1 MTVTSLPWV
10 GHDRSGE
17 PLMLRLAEL
26 RDATCWVDHLRRIT
40 TETPWMLQ
48 SEEDPVPTPGELRQ
62 ILEEYESR
70 EGSVAICAVRPGGR
84 GESPNRND
92 RNDRSDSSRHD
103 SGRQEILGTIT
114 LANGRSRRNE
124 HVAELSMGVGRMWW
138 GLGIGTLLMEAALT
152 AAEQGRIVKRVSLSV
167 FSENK
172 VAQALYERFGF
183 LHEGIFKRY
192 VRWDGRYEDLVVMA
206 RWVGPL

>member
-1 MTVTSLPWV
+1 VTVPSLPWV
-10 GHDRSGE
+10 GHDKAGE
-17 PLMLRLAEL
+17 PLMLRMAEL
-26 RDATCWVDHLRRIT
+26 RDATSWVDHLRRIT

-48 SEEDPVPTPGELRQ
+48 SEEDPVPTPTELRQ

-84 GESPNRND
+84 PD
-92 RNDRSDSSRHD
+92 RPELARHEPSRQDH
-103 SGRQEILGTIT
+103 GRQEILGTIT

-124 HVAELSMGVGRMWW
+124 HVAELSMGVGRQWW

-152 AAEQGRIVKRVSLSV
+152 EAERGRIVKRVSLSV
-167 FSENK
+167 FSENT

-183 LHEGIFKRY
+183 LHEGVLKRY
-192 VRWDGRYEDLVVMA
+192 VRWDGRHEDLVVMA
-206 RWVGPL
+206 RWVGPQ

>member
-1 MTVTSLPWV
+1 
-10 GHDRSGE
+10 
-17 PLMLRLAEL
+17 MLRLAEL
-26 RDATCWVDHLRRIT
+26 RDATSWVDHLRRIT

-48 SEEDPVPTPGELRQ
+48 SEEDPVPTPAELKSV
-62 ILEEYESR
+62 LEEYESR
-70 EGSVAICAVRPGGR
+70 EGSVAICAVRPNDRR
-84 GESPNRND
+84 GE
-92 RNDRSDSSRHD
+92 
-103 SGRQEILGTIT
+103 RQEVLGTIT

-124 HVAELSMGVGRMWW
+124 HVAELSMGVGRQWW

-152 AAEQGRIVKRVSLSV
+152 AAETGGIVKRVSLSV

-183 LHEGIFKRY
+183 LHEGVFKRY

>member
-1 MTVTSLPWV
+1 VTVPSLPWV
-10 GHDRSGE
+10 GYDKAGE

-26 RDATCWVDHLRRIT
+26 RDATSWVDHLRRIT

-48 SEEDPVPTPGELRQ
+48 SEEDPVPTPTELRQ

-70 EGSVAICAVRPGGR
+70 EGSVAICAVRPGGPR
-84 GESPNRND
+84 GD
-92 RNDRSDSSRHD
+92 REV
-103 SGRQEILGTIT
+103 GRQEILGTIT

-124 HVAELSMGVGRMWW
+124 HVAELSMGVGQQWW

-152 AAEQGRIVKRVSLSV
+152 AAERGRIVKRVSLSV

-183 LHEGIFKRY
+183 LHEGVLKRY
-192 VRWDGRYEDLVVMA
+192 VRWEGRYEDLVVMA

>member
-1 MTVTSLPWV
+1 MTITNLPWV

-26 RDATCWVDHLRRIT
+26 RDATSWVDHLRRIT

-48 SEEDPVPTPGELRQ
+48 SEEDPVPTPSELRQ

-84 GESPNRND
+84 GD
-92 RNDRSDSSRHD
+92 RGDRQEA
-103 SGRQEILGTIT
+103 GRQEILGTIT

-183 LHEGIFKRY
+183 LHEGVLKRY
-192 VRWDGRYEDLVVMA
+192 VRWDGRYEDLMVMA

>member
-1 MTVTSLPWV
+1 MTITSLPWV
-10 GHDRSGE
+10 GHDRAGE

-26 RDATCWVDHLRRIT
+26 RDATSWVDHLRRIT

-48 SEEDPVPTPGELRQ
+48 SEEDPVPTPAELRQ

-70 EGSVAICAVRPGGR
+70 EGSVAICAVRPQGR
-84 GESPNRND
+84 GDRPD
-92 RNDRSDSSRHD
+92 RNDAGRQEG
-103 SGRQEILGTIT
+103 GRQEILGTIT

-124 HVAELSMGVGRMWW
+124 HVAELSMGVGRLWW

-152 AAEQGRIVKRVSLSV
+152 AAERGGIVKRVSLSV

-183 LHEGIFKRY
+183 LHEGVLKRY

-206 RWVGPL
+206 RWVGPP

>member
-1 MTVTSLPWV
+1 MTITSLPWV
-10 GHDRSGE
+10 GHDRAGE

-26 RDATCWVDHLRRIT
+26 RDATSWVDHLRRIT

-48 SEEDPVPTPGELRQ
+48 SEEDPVPTPAELRQ

-70 EGSVAICAVRPGGR
+70 EGSVAICAVRPERRGDRLETGR
-84 GESPNRND
+84 QEG
-92 RNDRSDSSRHD
+92 
-103 SGRQEILGTIT
+103 GRQEILGTIT

-124 HVAELSMGVGRMWW
+124 HVAELSMGVGRTWW

-152 AAEQGRIVKRVSLSV
+152 AAERGRIVKRVSLSV

-183 LHEGIFKRY
+183 LHEGVFKRY

-206 RWVGPL
+206 RWVGPP